1 MEDTESEWVYC
12 LDVAEHHNFFASG
25 TLVHNCQDLNA
36 CQRDLILR
44 ARGRTI
50 DAATGEISEGR
61 FLFVGDDRQA
71 IMGFAGADTRS
82 FWTIQEKLGATV
94 LPLDICYRCP
104 KSHVRLAA
112 EIVPDI
118 RHAPTAKEGE
128 IVSIFAADAAQAIQ
142 KNDLIMCRKTAPLV
156 GLCLRLIRAG
166 KPAQVRGRD
175 IAAQLIELTDTIQEI
190 ANTYPPCSFLEAL
203 QRWEDAQA
211 ERLRDLDDAEE
222 RIERIRDMAE
232 SLRVCYQEWG
242 SAEAMK
248 AKIGAIF
255 ADSDAAIWL
264 STVHKA
270 KGLEADN
277 AFILHP
283 RDMPLTRKGQTEEQF
298 QQELN
303 ILYVALTRGKK
314 RLTFIHKDGDPL
326 PESPLENLGNLAGTS
341 YREGEAGDDWE
352 KDANAAYERDIMGG
366 LARDIRTQKMNERI
380 NQIGR

>member
-44 ARGRTI
+44 ARGRYI
-50 DAATGEISEGR
+50 DQKTGETAYGR

-82 FWTIQEKLGATV
+82 FWTIQETLSAAV

-104 KSHVRLAA
+104 KTHVQLAA
-112 EIVPDI
+112 NIVPDI
-118 RHAPTAKEGE
+118 RHAPTAKTGE
-128 IVSIFAADAAQAIQ
+128 IRAIFAADAARAID
-142 KNDLIMCRKTAPLV
+142 KGDLIMCRKTAPLV

-190 ANTYPPCSFLEAL
+190 ANTYPPCSFMEAL

-211 ERLRDLDDAEE
+211 ERLRDLDDAEQ

-232 SLRVCYQEWG
+232 SLRVCFQEWG

-248 AKIGAIF
+248 AKIASIF

-283 RDMPLTRKGQTEEQF
+283 RDMPMTRKGQTAEQF

-303 ILYVALTRGKK
+303 ILYVALTRAKK
-314 RLTFIHKDGDPL
+314 VLTFILKDGEADPTDWL
-326 PESPLENLGNLAGTS
+326 DCLGPLGVPDSLTEA
-341 YREGEAGDDWE
+341 RE
-352 KDANAAYERDIMGG
+352 
-366 LARDIRTQKMNERI
+366 L
-380 NQIGR
+380 